1 MARDANALF
10 DGSIKN
16 IFGKKNY
23 TPISASNYLIYDFF
37 WYFNRNRKHRFSC
50 KRDSLELKFWVSIN
64 AQ

>member
-37 WYFNRNRKHRFSC
+37 GILIETGNIVLAANGI
-50 KRDSLELKFWVSIN
+50 V
-64 AQ
+64 